1 MGMKRH
7 EVIEIMI
14 ETVNTYNR
22 NLMAQSKLSQEE
34 ITKGIDGQYQALQ
47 HMMGLIYDDL
57 EVQGVFK

>member
-1 MGMKRH
+1 MTRH

-14 ETVNTYNR
+14 ETVNGYNI
-22 NLMAQSKLSQEE
+22 NLMKQAKMSDAD
-34 ITKGIDGQYQALQ
+34 ITKNIDGQYPALE

>member
-14 ETVNTYNR
+14 ETVNVYNR
-22 NLMAQSKLSQEE
+22 NLMKQAKMSDADIVKN
-34 ITKGIDGQYQALQ
+34 IDGQYPALQ

-57 EVQGVFK
+57 EMKDVFK

>member
-1 MGMKRH
+1 MGMIRH

-14 ETVNTYNR
+14 ETVNVYNR
-22 NLMAQSKLSQEE
+22 NLMKQAKMSDADIVKN
-34 ITKGIDGQYQALQ
+34 IDGQYPALQ